1 MTINSLDKDVRLAV
15 DAAQDKQA
23 LDICVLNLRGSAAF
37 ADYFVLCSAS
47 STPQM
52 QAISDGVEERLY
64 QNGRRVAHREGR
76 GGAEWMLLDYGF
88 LIVHIFSERARMY
101 YDLERLWRNAERIE
115 VPAQEGHDAER
126 GGAARSTSTSQS
138 GSHSEP
144 EGNAAR

>member
-1 MTINSLDKDVRLAV
+1 MNTLDTEVRLAV
-15 DAAQDKQA
+15 EAAQDKQA

-47 STPQM
+47 SAPQM
-52 QAISDGVEERLY
+52 QAISDAVEERLH

-76 GGAEWMLLDYGF
+76 GSAEWMLLDYGF

-115 VPAQEGHDAER
+115 GNAHEGHDVGH
-126 GGAARSTSTSQS
+126 GGSPRSTSPGS
-138 GSHSEP
+138 SHSEP